1 MKVIIL
7 LGLLGATLA
16 APLVPQRLVSASNS
30 NELLLNLNNARLLPL
45 QFQGP
50 FNSLTP
56 PFSGI
61 LQHRQQAQAPGLSQ
75 VSLPT
80 LDQFVGLFP
89 NQVPFPGQAN
99 FAQGPQWAQLDPS
112 QAQIPLQTQQGPNHV
127 MPYVVSFKL
136 PQEQAQTLQYY
147 PLYVYLPWEQAL
159 QTVTST
165 QLPQQAGQQ
174 QIEVQVPLY
183 TLFEYIPQQAEPVI
197 PGGQQ
202 QVAFEPLVGTAPEIA
217 LLPAGEVVPYLQ
229 KEMTNFRHASAGIYR
244 PSTSP
249 KPSTTHFFTSAV
261 DPTITPEFM
270 EEKAKTDSLREP

>member
-7 LGLLGATLA
+7 LGSLEATLA

-136 PQEQAQTLQYY
+136 PQEQAQVLVYY
-147 PLYVYLPWEQAL
+147 
-159 QTVTST
+159 
-165 QLPQQAGQQ
+165 QLNSAFYYQMVV
-174 QIEVQVPLY
+174 ISIRECSENKDHELFKKQVPLY

>member
-7 LGLLGATLA
+7 LGSLEATLA

-136 PQEQAQTLQYY
+136 PQEQAQVNEYY
-147 PLYVYLPWEQAL
+147 EIQ
-159 QTVTST
+159 
-165 QLPQQAGQQ
+165 
-174 QIEVQVPLY
+174 
-183 TLFEYIPQQAEPVI
+183 VI

>member
-7 LGLLGATLA
+7 LGSLEATLA

-136 PQEQAQTLQYY
+136 PQEQAQ
-147 PLYVYLPWEQAL
+147 
-159 QTVTST
+159 
-165 QLPQQAGQQ
+165 
-174 QIEVQVPLY
+174 QIQFFFFCNILGSKNRFSKRSKPHTDYFNKRVPLY